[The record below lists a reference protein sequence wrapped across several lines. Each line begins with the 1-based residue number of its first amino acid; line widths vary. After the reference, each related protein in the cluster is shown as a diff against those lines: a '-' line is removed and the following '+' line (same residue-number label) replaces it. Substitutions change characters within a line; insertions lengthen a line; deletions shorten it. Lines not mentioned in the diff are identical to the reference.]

1 MDETIMSNYETILLG
16 IPSGVVSA
24 FIVWVSI
31 KTWTSTFTPWVR
43 KQIYRGVEVQGQ
55 WTAVIMLDSNKC
67 LTESIEMAIE
77 TITYSLNVENQYG
90 HIVTGWFSQ
99 DHKCAETESHG
110 RFNFRGQIM
119 DGVLMLSLTP
129 SLKSKSTFGTL
140 LMYVVS
146 AGSRLEGKFTYKGAK
161 TNQINSIDIAL
172 DKRA

>member
-1 MDETIMSNYETILLG
+1 MSDTVVSSYQTILLG
-16 IPSGVVSA
+16 IPSGIVSA
-24 FIVWVSI
+24 FIVWVSM
-31 KTWTSTFTPWVR
+31 KAWASTFTPWLR

-55 WTAVIMLDSNKC
+55 WITVVMHDVDKKPTDN
-67 LTESIEMAIE
+67 IEIASE
-77 TITYSLNVENQYG
+77 TITYVLNIENQYG
-90 HIVTGWFSQ
+90 HVVTGWFSQ
-99 DHKCAETESHG
+99 DHKCKDTESHG
-110 RFNFRGQIM
+110 RFKFKGQIM

-161 TNQINSIDIAL
+161 TNNINSIDISL

>member
-1 MDETIMSNYETILLG
+1 MSKFETILLG
-16 IPSGVVSA
+16 IPSGIVSA
-24 FIVWVSI
+24 FIVWI
-31 KTWTSTFTPWVR
+31 TMRTWASTFTPWIR
-43 KQIYRGVEVQGQ
+43 KQIYKGVEVQGQ
-55 WTAVIMLDSNKC
+55 WTAVVMKDGDRNDIVD
-67 LTESIEMAIE
+67 IENAVE
-77 TITYSLNVENQYG
+77 TITYVLNIDNQYG
-90 HIVTGWFSQ
+90 HVVTGWFSQ

-161 TNQINSIDIAL
+161 TNQINSIDIVL
-172 DKRA
+172 DKRV